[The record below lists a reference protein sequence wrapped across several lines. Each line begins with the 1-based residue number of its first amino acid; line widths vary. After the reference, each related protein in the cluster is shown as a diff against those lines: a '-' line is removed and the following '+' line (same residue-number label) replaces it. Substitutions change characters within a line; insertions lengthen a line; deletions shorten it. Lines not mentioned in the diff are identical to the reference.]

1 MTLMVAIYVLRL
13 QRGKYY
19 VGMTRKNVERIWQH
33 IDGKGAAWTKK
44 YPPKEGNE
52 MLSFQD
58 GLKASDENRITI
70 EMMAKYGIKNVR
82 GGEWCRVKMHS
93 KTISELNRKIRS
105 LQNGKQKKDG
115 KKNLTTKGYCIRC
128 RESKDFDFEKPFC
141 ISCYRDWQYEGDEY
155 FEDYCHSCG
164 KFCNS
169 HIDKPLCLP
178 CWKKK
183 KPNKIAK
190 VSLYNFIH

>member
-1 MTLMVAIYVLRL
+1 
-13 QRGKYY
+13 
-19 VGMTRKNVERIWQH
+19 
-33 IDGKGAAWTKK
+33 
-44 YPPKEGNE
+44 
-52 MLSFQD
+52 
-58 GLKASDENRITI
+58 
-70 EMMAKYGIKNVR
+70 MMAKYGIKNVR

-115 KKNLTTKGYCIRC
+115 RKNLTKKGYCIRC
-128 RESKDFDFEKPFC
+128 RDSKDFDIEKPFC
-141 ISCYRDWQYEGDEY
+141 INCYRDWQYEVDEY